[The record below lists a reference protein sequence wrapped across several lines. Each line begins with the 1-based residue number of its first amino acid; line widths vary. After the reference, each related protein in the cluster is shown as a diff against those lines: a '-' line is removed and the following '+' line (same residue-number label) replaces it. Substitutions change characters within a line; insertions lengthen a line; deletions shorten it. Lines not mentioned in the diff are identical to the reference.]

1 MHEKFGIRV
10 TVPRTQQYPKFLCI
24 CQEGDLMCSRLEMH
38 KKRDD
43 SNLFIGYFLMNVK
56 KVSNINNVIGF
67 EPNSR

>member
-1 MHEKFGIRV
+1 
-10 TVPRTQQYPKFLCI
+10 
-24 CQEGDLMCSRLEMH
+24 MCSRLEMH